1 MKSQETNRSLE
12 IALTRFARRQRAGFD
27 ERPAILGPCAII
39 SCMHTA
45 IVGALGLLTAAAA
58 MGVFRR
64 EDEPTLSAAQRA
76 ELLEQNEDEE
86 VAIAEYEAKVALLR
100 SESPIKE

>member
-1 MKSQETNRSLE
+1 M
-12 IALTRFARRQRAGFD
+12 
-27 ERPAILGPCAII
+27 
-39 SCMHTA
+39 
-45 IVGALGLLTAAAA
+45 TAAAA

-76 ELLEQNEDEE
+76 ELLEQNDAEA
-86 VAIAEYEAKVALLR
+86 VAIEEFEAKLALLR